1 MNYKKCEGLTT
12 MKYLLRLAIVLLA
25 SALCLNCQPAW
36 AASSSAVTGVTA
48 AFEDTNLTGKDFSGQ
63 NLQMAKFTNV
73 NLNEANFEGSD
84 LRGAVFNGAAVTGA
98 KFHGADLSN
107 GLVYL
112 TSFRGTDLTDAILTE
127 AILLRSVFEG
137 SDVTG
142 ADFSFAVLDDN
153 QIDKLCQTASGTNSK
168 TGISTRDSLGCS

>member
-1 MNYKKCEGLTT
+1 

-25 SALCLNCQPAW
+25 SAFCLNFQPAW
-36 AASSSAVTGVTA
+36 AASSSSVTGVTA

-73 NLNEANFEGSD
+73 NLNEANFEGAD
-84 LRGAVFNGAAVTGA
+84 LRGAVFNGAAVTSA

-107 GLVYL
+107 GIVYL
-112 TSFRGTDLTDAILTE
+112 TSFKGVDLTDAVLTE
-127 AILLRSVFEG
+127 AILLRSIFAG

-142 ADFSFAVLDDN
+142 ADFSFAVLDSN
-153 QIDKLCQTASGTNSK
+153 QIAQLCQTASGTNSK
-168 TGISTRDSLGCS
+168 TGISTRDSLGCP